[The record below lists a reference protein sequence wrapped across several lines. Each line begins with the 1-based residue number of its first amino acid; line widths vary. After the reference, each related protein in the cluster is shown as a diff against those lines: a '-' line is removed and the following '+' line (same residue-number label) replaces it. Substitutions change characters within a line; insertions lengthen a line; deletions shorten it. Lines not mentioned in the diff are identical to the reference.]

1 MCTNPTQELHL
12 LIRWTELDTNDC
24 SGASIDPSRSP
35 PCSQRRGAAP
45 WGFWKGATAKGVAVP
60 LAVGA
65 AADERAVRRAARMRM
80 HLPYTSSAY
89 SSKAGPS
96 HEVRK

>member
-1 MCTNPTQELHL
+1 M
-12 LIRWTELDTNDC
+12 
-24 SGASIDPSRSP
+24 
-35 PCSQRRGAAP
+35 
-45 WGFWKGATAKGVAVP
+45 P

-96 HEVRK
+96 GGQGTIVKARPQQYIKSDVPVDGWSFNAVMWSLMCASVSRP